1 MIKLCQLHLHD
12 RIISLRGEV
21 WVHKTSLTPPLCV
34 FWGIDFPIEFW
45 NCSDTVYIFVF
56 HFIEISQIE
65 FSSVNQNIK
74 GFIQIDTSS

>member
-21 WVHKTSLTPPLCV
+21 WIHKTNLTPPLCV
-34 FWGIDFPIEFW
+34 FWK
-45 NCSDTVYIFVF
+45 CSDSVYIFVF
-56 HFIEISQIE
+56 HFIEISQME
-65 FSSVNQNIK
+65 FLRVNQNIK